1 MFFLCDILIAKDGI
15 IIKNIADKL
24 NLVIEYIESH
34 LADEIEQDEIAK
46 IACCS
51 YYEVGRM
58 FSLIADI
65 SISDYIRKRRLTLA
79 GAELKN
85 DNAKVI
91 DVALKYGYDSPVSF
105 ARAFQAFHGYN
116 PSFASKSETILN
128 IFPRLIY
135 QICVKEVL
143 EVMKKGFISINGKE
157 YEASYFGEREMSS
170 CSNVFSK
177 RKYWRLENAYDD
189 FREKPKL
196 EQVLP
201 YNNFP
206 PVNIEVGQ
214 VFVIDYYKTNG
225 NVERRYYI
233 SDGTV
238 WKDMPCARE
247 FVPEYLQ
254 PIRIDRIDFGGQ
266 EYEASYFGEQDM
278 SCWSDYATKREFW
291 RLEKIEDQFETFEKL
306 NDVLPY
312 ANYPPIKI
320 EHGQFFVIDYHTM
333 NGKTDR
339 RYYVA
344 DGTVW
349 QDMPSTRQILI
360 KE

>member
-1 MFFLCDILIAKDGI
+1 ME
-15 IIKNIADKL
+15 NISEKL
-24 NLVIEYIESH
+24 NLVIEYIETH
-34 LADEIEQDEIAK
+34 LTDEIDQDDIAR

-51 YYEVGRM
+51 YYDVSRI
-58 FSLIADI
+58 FSLIAGI

-79 GAELKN
+79 GVELKY

-116 PSFASKSETILN
+116 PSLASKSKMVLN

-143 EVMKKGFISINGKE
+143 EVMKKEIITVNGKE
-157 YEASYFGEREMSS
+157 YEASYFGESDMSS
-170 CSNVFSK
+170 WSDEFSK

-189 FREKPKL
+189 FKDKPKL
-196 EQVLP
+196 EHVLP
-201 YNNFP
+201 YNNYP
-206 PVNIEVGQ
+206 PINIEIGQ
-214 VFVIDYYKTNG
+214 IFVIDYYKSNG
-225 NVERRYYI
+225 GVERRYYM

-238 WKDMPCARE
+238 WKDMPCTNE
-247 FVPEYLQ
+247 FVPDYLQ
-254 PIRIDRIDFGGQ
+254 PIRTDKITVFGK

-278 SCWSDYATKREFW
+278 SYWSDYAAKREFW
-291 RLEKIEDQFETFEKL
+291 RLENCDGQFENCEKL
-306 NDVLPY
+306 DSVLPY
-312 ANYPPIKI
+312 NNYPPINI
-320 EHGQFFVIDYHTM
+320 EIGQVFVIDYHTV
-333 NGKTDR
+333 NGTIER
-339 RYYVA
+339 RYYIA

-349 QDMPSTRQILI
+349 QDMPSTRQFVI